1 MPPIICEEE
10 EEEEDMTFNLRV
22 GFHERQRKCLSE
34 SIAINPTPL
43 KRVCP
48 KPTLIPSPV
57 PVPPTT
63 AATVTPEPDEKLSSI
78 DDIAYHEIRRPF
90 IVPKNLNEESLKCMT
105 SSLPIQSQHMSLAG
119 RINLSFQSESL
130 PSLKESPQYKT

>member
-1 MPPIICEEE
+1 MPFIICEEE

-22 GFHERQRKCLSE
+22 EFQERQRKRLSE
-34 SIAINPTPL
+34 SIVVNLIPL

-57 PVPPTT
+57 PVPSIT
-63 AATVTPEPDEKLSSI
+63 AATVTLEPDEKLSSI

-105 SSLPIQSQHMSLAG
+105 SSLPVQSQHMSLAE

-130 PSLKESPQYKT
+130 PSPKESPQYKT